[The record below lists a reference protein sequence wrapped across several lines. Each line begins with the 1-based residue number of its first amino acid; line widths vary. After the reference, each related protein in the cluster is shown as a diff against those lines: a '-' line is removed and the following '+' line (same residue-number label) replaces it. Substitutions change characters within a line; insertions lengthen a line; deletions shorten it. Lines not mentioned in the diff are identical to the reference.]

1 MYRLE
6 RIVLNNWGRL
16 EPQDIVLRGA
26 SAILGPTG
34 AGKSTLIDALQVIM
48 TGANSRYYDLNKSTG
63 GHNARTIRDYCLG
76 ADDHI
81 SPDAPARSA
90 ADALI
95 ALAFRD
101 QKTGKPV
108 SVGMIF
114 STSADESNHSV
125 RSRFVAP
132 DYLVRIDDF
141 IEERPNG
148 QRVVPIA
155 GRLIERL
162 KQLCPKL
169 KQHATAQA
177 YVDDYLTT
185 MRRSGATPDPH
196 QVLRNF
202 KQSIAFQPID
212 DPTDFIRKHILEESH
227 IDVEALKGSIE
238 RYRYLEEEVVKREAQ
253 LAEIAEAR
261 RRLQLWAGHVVR
273 RNMLQFIIAHGER
286 RRHDILIKRV
296 EADRLDIA
304 RQVEDEGAAKRHHLK
319 AIDNLQEE
327 HLRQR
332 ALLLDVPDAVQA
344 RALDADLAR
353 HKEKKTA
360 ASTAVQR
367 RAGQLMRLAVLSQ
380 LSDRIPGMYRDTL
393 DAIGDFVGRVH
404 GRAPEALLPI
414 DVDLALLETRI
425 MPLIGA
431 EDHFGRQIE
440 AVNAEIVAQRARA
453 DELEASLRDAAGGG
467 AILSPY
473 VRDFIATL
481 AREGI
486 KATPLPEI
494 VDVSDPNW
502 AMALEMVLGLNREAL
517 VIAPDRVGE
526 ALNLLWRD
534 RQKFD
539 RCRLVDTRKTETR
552 EIKLDPLSIANIVV
566 TADRDAKVFIDR
578 QVGRFLQAHTD
589 HDLEVLEQAITKRGK
604 TTQGLSLR
612 VFRDI
617 EPIFGKA
624 AQQAN
629 AARARQDLADV
640 SAALAANMAVRDK
653 LQSAIATFA
662 ALKDEE
668 PDSLARHL
676 GELAEAEG
684 NLRSITVARTA
695 LKTPEEKAIE
705 EELDKIATDIELY
718 KREIAEDIEPRLKE
732 LADADVKKQVDL
744 SGYLKA
750 REKFQDDEEEFA
762 AAEERPPISLL
773 LEMLE
778 TEDRIANAR
787 AQVGV
792 KAEMTPAGRDPAAA
806 LHDLVAEARTEVEP
820 LKQRAEE
827 SARRGRNGYFQF
839 CTTHLDEAPLKDPD
853 DVAILRWCRT
863 REQILEQDELIR
875 FRAEFAEAREKME
888 IDLTEGLI
896 NRLSDKFKSARQQIT
911 RLNRSLEGRRFTG
924 QSYSFRI
931 SVNLAMKPIHEL
943 AIAIADAPQQGLGM
957 LKDDNVDPRVR
968 AGFAELEKRLSDEQL
983 VKELRDYRRF
993 FDFELCMTNAKG
1005 QETTLSKRSATG
1017 SGGQKQAPYY
1027 VAVGAA
1033 MASAYFPKGS
1043 AGDADGVG
1051 LVVFDE
1057 AFNNLDAPN
1066 TRALLSFF
1074 DDMNLQVIIA
1084 APDKVRAMF
1093 LETVDTVVSVNR
1105 HPLTQ
1110 EPVLTTTHPS
1120 KLARDTLAEL
1130 NPVNRGVEAYRPAN
1144 PPWEAAV

>member
-81 SPDAPARSA
+81 SPDAPARNA

-108 SVGMIF
+108 SIGMIF
-114 STSADESNHSV
+114 SAVADETNAAV

-132 DYLVRIDDF
+132 DYLIKIDDF
-141 IEERPNG
+141 IEDRPNG

-162 KQLCPKL
+162 KQLSPKL
-169 KQHATAQA
+169 RQHTTAQA

-185 MRRSGATPDPH
+185 MRRHGATPDPH

-202 KQSIAFQPID
+202 KQSVAFQPID
-212 DPTDFIRKHILEESH
+212 DPTDFIRRHILEESH
-227 IDVEALKGSIE
+227 IDVEALKESIA
-238 RYRYLEEEVVKREAQ
+238 RYRYLEDEVVKREKQ
-253 LAEIAEAR
+253 LAELSEAR
-261 RRLQLWAGHVVR
+261 RRLQVWAGHVVR

-296 EADRLDIA
+296 EAERLEIA
-304 RQVEDEGAAKRHHLK
+304 KRTENEGAMKRHHLK
-319 AIDNLQEE
+319 VIENYQEE

-332 ALLLDVPDAVQA
+332 ALLLDVPEAVQA
-344 RALDADLAR
+344 RALESDLAR
-353 HKEKKTA
+353 HKEKKA
-360 ASTAVQR
+360 GAHTAVQR
-367 RAGQLMRLAVLSQ
+367 RVGQLMRLAGLSK
-380 LSDRIPGMYRDTL
+380 LTDRIPGGHRDAL
-393 DAIGDFVGRVH
+393 DAIADFVQRVH
-404 GRAPEALLPI
+404 GKAPEALLPI
-414 DVDLALLETRI
+414 DVDIAALEARI
-425 MPLIGA
+425 IPIVGA
-431 EDHFGRQIE
+431 EDHFGRQLE
-440 AVNAEIVAQRARA
+440 VVSAEIVAQRTRA
-453 DELEASLRDAAGGG
+453 AELEASLRDADGG
-467 AILSPY
+467 AILPAH
-473 VRDFIATL
+473 VRDFVALL
-481 AREGI
+481 AKEGI
-486 KATPLPEI
+486 EAVPLPAI
-494 VDVSDPNW
+494 VDVSDANW
-502 AMALEMVLGLNREAL
+502 AMALEMLLGPNREAL
-517 VIAPDRVGE
+517 VIAPGQVGE

-534 RQKFD
+534 RQRFD
-539 RCRLVDTRKTETR
+539 RCRLVDTRKTGTR
-552 EIKLDPLSIANIVV
+552 EIQLDPRSIANIVI
-566 TADRDAKVFIDR
+566 TENRDAKIFIDR

-589 HDLEVLEQAITKRGK
+589 HDLEILDQAITKRGK

-612 VFRDI
+612 VYRDI
-617 EPIFGKA
+617 EPIFGKT

-640 SAALAANMAVRDK
+640 SAALTQSIAARDG
-653 LQSAIATFA
+653 LQSALATIAA
-662 ALKDEE
+662 INDEGEDAL
-668 PDSLARHL
+668 AQFL
-676 GELAEAEG
+676 GDLAEAEAS
-684 NLRSITVARTA
+684 LRSIALARAA
-695 LKTPEEKAIE
+695 LASPEAKKIQD
-705 EELDKIATDIELY
+705 ELDKIATDIDLY
-718 KREIAEDIEPRLKE
+718 KREIAEEIEPLLKE
-732 LADADVKKQVDL
+732 LADEDVKKQVDL
-744 SGYLKA
+744 SGYVKA
-750 REKFQDDEEEFA
+750 RERLLAEEEDFA
-762 AAEERPPISLL
+762 AAEAKPPIGQL
-773 LEMLE
+773 LELIE

-792 KAEMTPAGRDPAAA
+792 KAEMTPPGRDPAAA
-806 LHDLVAEARTEVEP
+806 LHDFVAEARTDAEP
-820 LKQRAEE
+820 LKQRAED
-827 SARRGRNGYFQF
+827 SARRGRNGYFEF
-839 CTTHLDEAPLKDPD
+839 CKDHLDEAPLKDPD
-853 DVAILRWCRT
+853 DGAILRWCLG
-863 REQILEQDELIR
+863 REQILEKDELIR

-888 IDLTEGLI
+888 MDLTEGLI
-896 NRLSDKFKSARQQIT
+896 NRLSDKFKSARLQIN

-924 QSYSFRI
+924 QSYRFSI
-931 SVNLAMKPIHEL
+931 AVNAAMKPIHEL
-943 AIAIADAPQQGLGM
+943 AVAIADAPQRGLGM
-957 LKDDNVDPRVR
+957 LRDNDVDPRVR
-968 AGFAELEKRLSDEQL
+968 VGFQELEKRLSDEQL
-983 VKELRDYRRF
+983 VKDLRDYRKF
-993 FDFELCMTNAKG
+993 FDFELCMTNASG

-1043 AGDADGVG
+1043 TGDADGVG

-1066 TRALLSFF
+1066 TRALLKFF

-1105 HPLTQ
+1105 HPATQ

-1120 KLARDTLAEL
+1120 KLARETLADL
-1130 NPVNRGVEAYRPAN
+1130 NPVNRGVEAYRPR
-1144 PPWEAAV
+1144 PEAAE